1 MFVTIPQILRK
12 SRPENH
18 IGRLMSKT
26 PTLKDRLRYNF
37 DKSMAAGAPAL
48 VGWLALI
55 SFIVILVAALVLAT
69 TGIAPT
75 GSENLGFIEAL
86 WESLMRT
93 IDAGTVGG
101 DQGWSF
107 RGVMFI
113 VTAAGIFIFSALIG
127 VLSAGIEGKL
137 SELRKGRSRVIESD
151 HTIIYNWSPS
161 IFDILGELAVANQS
175 VRKARVVIMAD
186 KDKVEMEDEIAAKAP
201 PLGRMKVICRSG
213 DPTDLQDMQITNPQ
227 ACRSA
232 IILSPDSE
240 NPDAAVIKTIVALV
254 NDPDRRATPYRIA
267 AEIRDEKNVGIARAV
282 GRGQAQLILADD
294 LISRIMVHS
303 SRESGLSAVYTEL
316 LDFDGSEIYVLPQ
329 PNLTGLCFGAGLLA
343 YDHCVLIGICDAQG
357 VVQVHPPMDRVFK
370 ADDMA
375 VLIAEDD
382 SAIVARVILAEPETD
397 LITTPAEHPHLQEN
411 GLILGWNRRGP
422 MIVRE
427 MSRLVAA
434 GSTLT
439 IAADSQWLPEV
450 ADLPLDGEN
459 LAVTIK
465 RIETTQAADLNA
477 LHIAGFDHVLVL
489 GYSDDLP
496 AQTADTHTLVT
507 LLQLRQIADA
517 QALQIK
523 VVSEMIDVR
532 NRKLAEVTRA
542 DDFVVSNKLV
552 SLMLAQA
559 SENQHITAIF
569 DDLLDAAGSEIHT
582 KPISDFV
589 QLGAEVDFITLT
601 HAARMIGYVAI
612 GMALADGSVQVNPV
626 KAARR
631 SYGAAD
637 RLVVL
642 SRD

>member
-1 MFVTIPQILRK
+1 MRK
-12 SRPENH
+12 TT
-18 IGRLMSKT
+18 G
-26 PTLKDRLRYNF
+26 LKERLRYNF

-55 SFIVILVAALVLAT
+55 SLIIIIIAAVVLVT

-75 GSENLGFIEAL
+75 GSENLGFVEAA

-93 IDAGTVGG
+93 VDAGTVGG
-101 DQGWSF
+101 DIGWSF
-107 RGVMFI
+107 RGVMLV
-113 VTAAGIFIFSALIG
+113 VTVAGIFIFSTLIG
-127 VLSAGIEGKL
+127 VLSAGIEDKL

-151 HTIIYNWSPS
+151 HTIILNWSPS
-161 IFDILGELAVANQS
+161 IFDILGELAIANDS
-175 VRKARVVIMAD
+175 VRKPRIVIMAD

-201 PLGRMKVICRSG
+201 ALGRTKIICRSG
-213 DPTDLQDMQITNPQ
+213 DPTDLQDLQITNPQ
-227 ACRSA
+227 TCRSA

-254 NDPDRRATPYRIA
+254 NDPDRRAEPYRIA
-267 AEIRDEKNVGIARAV
+267 AEIRDDKNISIARAV

-316 LDFDGSEIYVLPQ
+316 LDFDGSEIYAVAQ
-329 PNLTGLCFGAGLLA
+329 PKLTGMTFGQALLA
-343 YDHCVLIGICDAQG
+343 YDHCVLIGLCDAAG
-357 VVQVHPPMDRVFK
+357 KVTVHPAMDRVIA
-370 ADDMA
+370 ADDLA

-382 SAIVARVILAEPETD
+382 SAIKPRAALAEPDTAA
-397 LITTPAEHPHLQEN
+397 ITTRAERPHLPEN

-422 MIVRE
+422 MIVHE
-427 MSRLVAA
+427 MSRLVAP
-434 GSTLT
+434 GSRLT
-439 IAADSQWLPEV
+439 IAAESQWLPE
-450 ADLPLDGEN
+450 ADFLPLDGDN
-459 LAVTIK
+459 LTVTIQ
-465 RIETTQAADLNA
+465 RIETTQADDLNG
-477 LHIAGFDHVLVL
+477 LDLGQFDHVLVL

-507 LLQLRQIADA
+507 LLQLRHLADT
-517 QALQIK
+517 QALSLN

-552 SLMLAQA
+552 SLILAQA
-559 SENQHITAIF
+559 SENEHITAIF
-569 DDLLDAAGSEIHT
+569 DDLLDAEGSEIHT
-582 KPISDFV
+582 KPITDFILPGSSVDFV
-589 QLGAEVDFITLT
+589 TLT
-601 HAARMIGYVAI
+601 HAARLVGYVAI
-612 GMALADGSVQVNPV
+612 GYALADGSVRVNPP
-626 KAARR
+626 KSEKR
-631 SYGAAD
+631 SFGAGD

>member
-1 MFVTIPQILRK
+1 MRK
-12 SRPENH
+12 TT
-18 IGRLMSKT
+18 G
-26 PTLKDRLRYNF
+26 LKERLRYNF

-55 SFIVILVAALVLAT
+55 SLIIIIIAAVVLVT

-75 GSENLGFIEAL
+75 GSENLGFVEAA

-93 IDAGTVGG
+93 VDAGTVGG
-101 DQGWSF
+101 DIGWSF
-107 RGVMFI
+107 RGVMLV
-113 VTAAGIFIFSALIG
+113 VTVAGIFIFSTLIG
-127 VLSAGIEGKL
+127 VLSAGIEDKL

-151 HTIIYNWSPS
+151 HTIILNWSPS
-161 IFDILGELAVANQS
+161 IFDILGELAIANDS
-175 VRKARVVIMAD
+175 VRKPRIVIMAD

-201 PLGRMKVICRSG
+201 ALGRTKIICRSG
-213 DPTDLQDMQITNPQ
+213 DPTDLQDLQITNPQ
-227 ACRSA
+227 TCRSA
-232 IILSPDSE
+232 IILSPDNE

-254 NDPDRRATPYRIA
+254 NDPDRRAEPYRIA
-267 AEIRDEKNVGIARAV
+267 AEIRDDKNISIARAV

-316 LDFDGSEIYVLPQ
+316 LDFDGSEIYAVAQ
-329 PNLTGLCFGAGLLA
+329 PKLTGMTFGQALLA
-343 YDHCVLIGICDAQG
+343 YDHCVLIGLCDAAG
-357 VVQVHPPMDRVFK
+357 KVTVHPAMDRVIA
-370 ADDMA
+370 ADDLA

-382 SAIVARVILAEPETD
+382 SAIKPRAALAEPDTAA
-397 LITTPAEHPHLQEN
+397 ITTRAERPHLPEN

-422 MIVRE
+422 MIVHE
-427 MSRLVAA
+427 MSRLVAP
-434 GSTLT
+434 GSRLT
-439 IAADSQWLPEV
+439 IAAESQWLPE
-450 ADLPLDGEN
+450 ADFLPLDGDN
-459 LAVTIK
+459 LTVTIQ
-465 RIETTQAADLNA
+465 RIETTQADDLNG
-477 LHIAGFDHVLVL
+477 LDLGQFDHVLVL

-507 LLQLRQIADA
+507 LLQLRHLADT
-517 QALQIK
+517 QALSLN

-559 SENQHITAIF
+559 SENEHITAIF
-569 DDLLDAAGSEIHT
+569 DDLLDAEGSEIHT
-582 KPISDFV
+582 KPITDFILPGSSVDFV
-589 QLGAEVDFITLT
+589 TLT
-601 HAARMIGYVAI
+601 HAARLVGYVAI
-612 GMALADGSVQVNPV
+612 GYALADGSVRVNPP
-626 KAARR
+626 KSEKR
-631 SYGAAD
+631 SFGAGD

>member
-1 MFVTIPQILRK
+1 MDTQMRK
-12 SRPENH
+12 TT
-18 IGRLMSKT
+18 G
-26 PTLKDRLRYNF
+26 LKERLRYNF

-55 SFIVILVAALVLAT
+55 SLIIIIIAAVVLVT

-75 GSENLGFIEAL
+75 GSENLGFVEAA

-93 IDAGTVGG
+93 VDAGTVGG
-101 DQGWSF
+101 DIGWSF
-107 RGVMFI
+107 RGVMLV
-113 VTAAGIFIFSALIG
+113 VTVAGIFIFSTLIG
-127 VLSAGIEGKL
+127 VLSAGIEDKL

-151 HTIIYNWSPS
+151 HTIILNWSPS
-161 IFDILGELAVANQS
+161 IFDILGELAIANDS
-175 VRKARVVIMAD
+175 VRKPRIVIMAD

-201 PLGRMKVICRSG
+201 ALGRTKIICRSG
-213 DPTDLQDMQITNPQ
+213 DPTDLQDLQITNPQ
-227 ACRSA
+227 TCRSA

-254 NDPDRRATPYRIA
+254 NDPDRRAEPYRIA
-267 AEIRDEKNVGIARAV
+267 AEIRDDKNISIARAV

-316 LDFDGSEIYVLPQ
+316 LDFDGSEIYAVAQ
-329 PNLTGLCFGAGLLA
+329 PKLTGMTFGQALLA
-343 YDHCVLIGICDAQG
+343 YDHCVLIGLCDAAG
-357 VVQVHPPMDRVFK
+357 KVTVHPAMDRVIA
-370 ADDMA
+370 ADDLA

-382 SAIVARVILAEPETD
+382 SAIKPRAALAEPDTAA
-397 LITTPAEHPHLQEN
+397 ITTRAERPHLPEN

-422 MIVRE
+422 MIVHE
-427 MSRLVAA
+427 MSRLVAP
-434 GSTLT
+434 GSRLT
-439 IAADSQWLPEV
+439 IAAESQWLPE
-450 ADLPLDGEN
+450 ADFLPLDGDN
-459 LAVTIK
+459 LTVTIQ
-465 RIETTQAADLNA
+465 RIETTQADDLNG
-477 LHIAGFDHVLVL
+477 LDLGQFDHVLVL

-507 LLQLRQIADA
+507 LLQLRHLADT
-517 QALQIK
+517 QALSLN

-559 SENQHITAIF
+559 SENEHITAIF
-569 DDLLDAAGSEIHT
+569 DDLLDAEGSEIHT
-582 KPISDFV
+582 KPITDFILPGSSVDFV
-589 QLGAEVDFITLT
+589 TLT
-601 HAARMIGYVAI
+601 HAARLVGYVAI
-612 GMALADGSVQVNPV
+612 GYALADGSVRVNPP
-626 KAARR
+626 KSEKR
-631 SYGAAD
+631 SFGAGD